1 MTGFGPRLQPDDQA
15 RSLEEQGRHREALA
29 REDELAREREAA
41 KTVGTWASRQAYKLG
56 AEQER
61 ARLRDPQTGYD
72 LGHDVGYSAS
82 LDDRAYVHA
91 VMRGFEHGS
100 QARHELAE
108 RLLEQSRPQPKPKPQ
123 TQPELEAEA
132 G

>member
-15 RSLEEQGRHREALA
+15 RTPGGQGPHREALA
-29 REDELAREREAA
+29 GEGELAREREAA
-41 KTVGTWASRQAYKLG
+41 TTVGTWASQQAYKLG
-56 AEQER
+56 AEHER
-61 ARLRDPQTGYD
+61 ARLRDPQAGYD

-91 VMRGFEHGS
+91 VMCGFEHGS
-100 QARHELAE
+100 QARHELAS
-108 RLLEQSRPQPKPKPQ
+108 RLLEQTRPQPKPQPQ

>member
-1 MTGFGPRLQPDDQA
+1 MTGFEPRLQPNDQA
-15 RSLEEQGRHREALA
+15 RSLEEPGGHREALA
-29 REDELAREREAA
+29 RKDELAREREAA
-41 KTVGTWASRQAYKLG
+41 KTVGTWAAQQAYKLG
-56 AEQER
+56 AEQEC

-72 LGHDVGYSAS
+72 LGYDVAYSAN

-91 VMRGFEHGS
+91 VMRGFEHGT
-100 QARHELAE
+100 QTRHGLTE
-108 RLLEQSRPQPKPKPQ
+108 RLLEQSRPQPKPQPQ

>member
-15 RSLEEQGRHREALA
+15 RSLGGQGRHPEALA

-41 KTVGTWASRQAYKLG
+41 KTVGTWASQQAYKLG

-61 ARLRDPQTGYD
+61 GRLRDPHTGYD
-72 LGHDVGYSAS
+72 LGHDVGYSAN

-91 VMRGFEHGS
+91 IMRGFEHGS
-100 QARHELAE
+100 QARHELAG
-108 RLLEQSRPQPKPKPQ
+108 RLLGQSRPQPGPH
-123 TQPELEAEA
+123 TQPEREAEA

>member
-1 MTGFGPRLQPDDQA
+1 MTGFGLRLQPDDQA
-15 RSLEEQGRHREALA
+15 LSLEEQGGHREALA

-41 KTVGTWASRQAYKLG
+41 KTVGSWASQQAYKLG

-72 LGHDVGYSAS
+72 LGHDVGYSAN

-108 RLLEQSRPQPKPKPQ
+108 RMLEQSRPQPKPQ
-123 TQPELEAEA
+123 TQPELVLQQ
-132 G
+132 

>member
-1 MTGFGPRLQPDDQA
+1 MTGIGPRRGSEPD
-15 RSLEEQGRHREALA
+15 REP
-29 REDELAREREAA
+29 R
-41 KTVGTWASRQAYKLG
+41 RQAGMDPDAQAAAAGLFHQAYIDG
-56 AEQER
+56 REHER
-61 ARLRDPQTGYD
+61 ARLTDPQAGYD
-72 LGHDVGYSAS
+72 LGHDVGYAAN

-108 RLLEQSRPQPKPKPQ
+108 RLLKQSRPQPKPQ

>member
-15 RSLEEQGRHREALA
+15 RSLEEQGGRREALA
-29 REDELAREREAA
+29 RQDELAREREAA
-41 KTVGTWASRQAYKLG
+41 KTVGTWASQQAYKLG
-56 AEQER
+56 AEHER

-72 LGHDVGYSAS
+72 LGRDVGYSAN

-91 VMRGFEHGS
+91 VMRGFQHGS
-100 QARHELAE
+100 LARHELAG
-108 RLLEQSRPQPKPKPQ
+108 RLLEQGRPQPGPQRQ

>member
-15 RSLEEQGRHREALA
+15 RSPGEQGRHREALA
-29 REDELAREREAA
+29 RDGELAREREAA
-41 KTVGTWASRQAYKLG
+41 TTVGTWASQQTYKLG
-56 AEQER
+56 AEHER
-61 ARLRDPQTGYD
+61 ARLRDPQAGYD
-72 LGHDVGYSAS
+72 LGHDVGYSAN

-91 VMRGFEHGS
+91 VIRGFEHGS

-108 RLLEQSRPQPKPKPQ
+108 RLLEQSRPRPKPQPQ

>member
-1 MTGFGPRLQPDDQA
+1 
-15 RSLEEQGRHREALA
+15 
-29 REDELAREREAA
+29 
-41 KTVGTWASRQAYKLG
+41 VGTWASRQAYKLG
-56 AEQER
+56 SEQER
-61 ARLRDPQTGYD
+61 ARLRDPQAGYD
-72 LGHDVGYSAS
+72 LGHDVGYAAN

-108 RLLEQSRPQPKPKPQ
+108 RLLEQSRPHPKQQPH

>member
-15 RSLEEQGRHREALA
+15 RSLEEQGRHRETLT
-29 REDELAREREAA
+29 REDKLAREREAA
-41 KTVGTWASRQAYKLG
+41 KTVGTWASQQAYKLG

-61 ARLRDPQTGYD
+61 ALLRDPQTGYD
-72 LGHDVGYSAS
+72 LGHDVGYSAN

-91 VMRGFEHGS
+91 IMRGFEHGS
-100 QARHELAE
+100 QARHELAG
-108 RLLEQSRPQPKPKPQ
+108 RLLGQSRPQPGPQ
-123 TQPELEAEA
+123 TQPEREAEA

>member
-1 MTGFGPRLQPDDQA
+1 MTGFDPAPQPDDQA
-15 RSLEEQGRHREALA
+15 QSPGTHGRHREALA
-29 REDELAREREAA
+29 RDGELAREREAA
-41 KTVGTWASRQAYKLG
+41 TTVGTWAAQQAYQLG
-56 AEQER
+56 ADHER
-61 ARLRDPQTGYD
+61 ARLRDPQAGYD
-72 LGHDVGYSAS
+72 LGHDVGYSAN

-108 RLLEQSRPQPKPKPQ
+108 RLLEQFRPQPKPQPQ
-123 TQPELEAEA
+123 TQPELEA

>member
-15 RSLEEQGRHREALA
+15 RSPGDPGRHREALA
-29 REDELAREREAA
+29 REDALVREREAA
-41 KTVGTWASRQAYKLG
+41 KTVGTWASQQAYKLG

-72 LGHDVGYSAS
+72 LSHDVGYSAN
-82 LDDRAYVHA
+82 LEDRAYVHA
-91 VMRGFEHGS
+91 LMRGFEHGS

-108 RLLEQSRPQPKPKPQ
+108 RLLEQSRPPSKPQ

>member
-1 MTGFGPRLQPDDQA
+1 MTGFGPRLQPDNQA
-15 RSLEEQGRHREALA
+15 RSPGEPGRREAPA
-29 REDELAREREAA
+29 RDGELAREREAA
-41 KTVGTWASRQAYKLG
+41 TTVGTWASRQAYKLG
-56 AEQER
+56 AEHER

-72 LGHDVGYSAS
+72 LGYDVGYSAN
-82 LDDRAYVHA
+82 LDDRGYVHA

-100 QARHELAE
+100 QARHELAG
-108 RLLEQSRPQPKPKPQ
+108 RLLEQSRPPPRPQPQ

>member
-1 MTGFGPRLQPDDQA
+1 MTGFGPHLQPDDQA
-15 RSLEEQGRHREALA
+15 RSLEEPGHHREALA
-29 REDELAREREAA
+29 TEDELAREREAA
-41 KTVGTWASRQAYKLG
+41 KTVGTWASQQAYKLG

-72 LGHDVGYSAS
+72 LGHDVGYSVN

-108 RLLEQSRPQPKPKPQ
+108 RLLKHSRPQPKPQ